1 MVVFPRNAWG
11 TRVVVGPGAR
21 ALLGTAREAADP
33 KAALDSIRKLLGAD
47 AERFK
52 PAHGR
57 ESSARDVHSMLDR
70 L

>member
-1 MVVFPRNAWG
+1 
-11 TRVVVGPGAR
+11 
-21 ALLGTAREAADP
+21 LLGTARGAADP
-33 KAALDSIRKLLGAD
+33 KAALDSIRKLPVAG

-57 ESSARDVHSMLDR
+57 EFSARDVHSMLDP